1 MALVQPIVGCIIHQ
15 SIKESLSPSK
25 YHMVEK
31 GLLKISG
38 KAFNQREDKYGYKKV
53 VSKLHSEEL
62 IYFFL
67 ANSVVGNNYP
77 FCDYEKSMKIYVDF
91 CKMKSSISYFFEQ
104 DILKLDSEADLF
116 DINDDYQPGI
126 VRYVLSGKIS
136 LESFILLQMEI
147 FDVFSLNFYDY
158 IWNERKIFINNYMKF
173 FEGGFI
179 KYDSEKIKRIYK
191 KTLI

>member
-1 MALVQPIVGCIIHQ
+1 
-15 SIKESLSPSK
+15 
-25 YHMVEK
+25 
-31 GLLKISG
+31 
-38 KAFNQREDKYGYKKV
+38 
-53 VSKLHSEEL
+53 
-62 IYFFL
+62 
-67 ANSVVGNNYP
+67 
-77 FCDYEKSMKIYVDF
+77 
-91 CKMKSSISYFFEQ
+91 MKSSISYFFEQ